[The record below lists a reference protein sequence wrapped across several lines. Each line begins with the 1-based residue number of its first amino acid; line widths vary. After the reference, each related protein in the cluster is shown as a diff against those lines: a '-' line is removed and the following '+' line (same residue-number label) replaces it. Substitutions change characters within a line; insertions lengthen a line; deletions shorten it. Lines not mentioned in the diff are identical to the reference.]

1 MKKILIFS
9 LLLIQTTAWSCDICG
24 CANGGAYFGIMPQI
38 GRPFVGLRYRMS
50 SYDSH
55 LNSKLLRTKETF
67 RATELWARFYPAKR
81 IQVLA
86 FAPYYFNHQQD
97 IASGVVRRLQGLGDI
112 TLLGNYNLFN
122 TFWDSTRVHRVNHSL
137 LVGAGLKVPTGRFR
151 YNQTEVSE
159 VNNPNFQLGT
169 GSVDVLLS
177 ALYSMR
183 IGSWGWN
190 TDLTYKVN
198 STNVQEYRFGN
209 RLTANSLI
217 FYTKELSHVTL
228 MPNAGMYAE
237 VAAQDFRD
245 GVRNRQTGGYVT
257 MANTGLEVYLKRF
270 SIGATYQLPVI
281 QNLADHE
288 LKARSRG
295 TLHVTLML

>member
-1 MKKILIFS
+1 MKNLLIFS
-9 LLLIQTTAWSCDICG
+9 FLFLQTTAWACDICG

-50 SYDSH
+50 AYDSH
-55 LNSKLLRTKETF
+55 LNSKLLRTKENF
-67 RATELWARFYPAKR
+67 VATELWARLYPVKR
-81 IQVLA
+81 VQVMA
-86 FAPYYFNHQQD
+86 FVPYYVNQQQEVL
-97 IASGVVRRLQGLGDI
+97 SGVTRKIHGIGDI
-112 TLLGNYNLFN
+112 TVMANYNVFN
-122 TFWDSTRVHRVNHSL
+122 TFWDTTRVHRVNHTL
-137 LVGAGLKVPTGRFR
+137 LVGGGIKVPTGRFR
-151 YNQTEVSE
+151 YDQTEISE

-183 IGSWGWN
+183 LGSWGWN
-190 TDLTYKVN
+190 TDFTYKGN
-198 STNVQEYRFGN
+198 STNAQDYRFGN
-209 RLTANSLI
+209 RITANSLI
-217 FYTKELSHVTL
+217 FYTKELSHITL

-245 GVRNRQTGGYVT
+245 GVRNHQTGGYVT